1 MLMADAVRLLLIALL
16 AALALGGHPT
26 VFQFCAIAVPLGG
39 LLLGLALLFG
49 ITQKALREI

>member
-49 ITQKALREI
+49 MTQKALREI